1 MVSQSVS
8 RRTVQEPS
16 IDSKRLCCPA
26 RSNAVF
32 GTGSNCPFNVFDDTR
47 LSPLRSRRRL
57 REAAVSG
64 NVSFTTI
71 SVVVAFIDPKSQH
84 PPHGST
90 HILRLSLRRDFACAR
105 GASVITLDTG
115 TSALDPLFRPHDLMR
130 PRNEFRIQGYDCGLP
145 DGGTQPVNSL
155 PCAFRHPSLPQSL
168 CALHCLT
175 LQLNPSPILFNTLV
189 SFEWRV

>member
-8 RRTVQEPS
+8 RRAGQEPS
-16 IDSKRLCCPA
+16 IDSKRFCCPA

-32 GTGSNCPFNVFDDTR
+32 GTGSSCQLNVLDATSP
-47 LSPLRSRRRL
+47 LSPLCSRRRL

-105 GASVITLDTG
+105 GASVITLGTG
-115 TSALDPLFRPHDLMR
+115 TAALDPLSRPHGLVR
-130 PRNEFRIQGYDCGLP
+130 PRNGFRIQGYDCGLP

-155 PCAFRHPSLPQSL
+155 PCAFRRPSLPQSL

-175 LQLNPSPILFNTLV
+175 LQLNPSPILLNTLV
-189 SFEWRV
+189 SFE